1 VNEQIQQHLD
11 AEAESDSRGYIT
23 DRPFRCGTATKDFFG
38 FGLPP
43 MQAQILDGG
52 GLTAA
57 GDPAR
62 LPTPDAV
69 VAVRP
74 LAGVT
79 QLLELLR
86 PEAANAAPRRT
97 EVGSATD
104 RCSR

>member
-1 VNEQIQQHLD
+1 VNDQIQKQLD

-23 DRPFRCGTATKDFFG
+23 DRPFRRG
-38 FGLPP
+38 
-43 MQAQILDGG
+43 MQAQVLDGG

-79 QLLELLR
+79 QLLALLR
-86 PEAANAAPRRT
+86 PEAANAALRRT